1 MPDTNNENKVM
12 ATKPLEEGRE
22 AVAQTAKQ
30 KLEIIRTDTVI
41 SKLPAHNLFGQGSM
55 NIQINKK
62 DANGQTKLSWKVSF
76 NQEFGEAGQLAYRI
90 ETLLIN
96 RRIDEAGRPVPAM
109 IRLGSLSEICEELG
123 INPSGANTNNLKRAL
138 QQNAGALITANLS
151 YKGTDGTKNRLEAT
165 FTKYS
170 VAFRGDE
177 LPNGEKSDGVVI
189 LLNEQYRRVLNRA
202 GTRPLDFQY
211 LKQLTP
217 SAQRFY
223 EIISYQLY
231 AALKYHYPEAKIT
244 YSDYCAYSGQP
255 RQYEAAEMNKRMY
268 KIHQPHIKSGYISK
282 VSYQKI
288 RDSEGRVDWVM
299 SYVPGPRAVAEFERF
314 NRRLF
319 VEDHSRDLDLAN
331 EARVGVAE
339 SEALRLL
346 KHFHLSGRG
355 KRNYEPRPGAAE
367 IRQAEEVINRLGYE
381 GGLFLV
387 EYAVAEAKKTNFK
400 MAQFGGAMQYLSEAE
415 EAWKVQLQRQR
426 ERAEQE
432 ETLILN
438 EFDWLKKEEE
448 IQRRAEEKLGSLAPE
463 AYSELAKEVR
473 KTILERSPAA
483 AYWDEETMASS
494 IKASI
499 RLRMI
504 NEIIDGEERRTQ
516 IDNSPFGGQ

>member
-1 MPDTNNENKVM
+1 MPKKNTEKQFPSTQPEESALEVGEHLTN
-12 ATKPLEEGRE
+12 R
-22 AVAQTAKQ
+22 

-62 DANGQTKLSWKVSF
+62 DGSGQTKLSWKVSF
-76 NQEFGEAGQLAYRI
+76 NPEFGEAGQLAYRI
-90 ETLLIN
+90 ETLIIN
-96 RRIDEAGRPVPAM
+96 RRIDEAGRPVPAL

-138 QQNAGALITANLS
+138 QQNAGALITANLW

-223 EIISYQLY
+223 EIISYQIY
-231 AALKYHYPEAKIT
+231 AALKYGYPEAKIT

-255 RQYEAAEMNKRMY
+255 RQFEAAEMNKRMY
-268 KIHQPHIKSGYISK
+268 KIHQPHIKSGYINK

-288 RDSEGRVDWVM
+288 RDAEGQLDWVM
-299 SYVPGPRAVAEFERF
+299 SYVPGPRAIAEFERF

-319 VEDHSRDLDLAN
+319 IEDHSRDLDLTN
-331 EARVGVAE
+331 DTPDGGAE
-339 SEALRLL
+339 SEALKLL
-346 KHFHLSGRG
+346 RHFHLLARG
-355 KRNYEPRPGAAE
+355 KRNYQPRPGGTE
-367 IRQAEEVINRLGYE
+367 LKQAEEVVKRLGYE
-381 GGLFLV
+381 GGLFFV
-387 EYAVAEAKKTNFK
+387 EYASAEAKKTGFK
-400 MAQFGGAMQYLSEAE
+400 MGQFGGALQYLNEAE
-415 EAWKVQLQRQR
+415 EAWRQQLQRQR
-426 ERAEQE
+426 ERAAQE
-432 ETLILN
+432 EALILK
-438 EFDWLKKEEE
+438 EFEWLKREEE
-448 IQRRAEEKLGSLAPE
+448 LERQAEARLGALTPA
-463 AYSELAKEVR
+463 AYAELAREVR
-473 KTILERSPAA
+473 QYILERSPAA
-483 AYWDEETMASS
+483 AAWDDETMA
-494 IKASI
+494 ASI
-499 RLRMI
+499 RAGIRRRMI
-504 NEIIDGEERRTQ
+504 NELIDGEGDQEQ
-516 IDNSPFGGQ
+516 MPPPPAYS